1 MFKFKFIFLLFV
13 LILTVLSL
21 NFLFNYKILVN
32 NFLAKFGYE
41 IVSISLKESLKEQ
54 KEQEIK
60 LIKEQLNNII
70 VDKDKSINVLS
81 NEIYSL
87 EYHNDKIINDH
98 LDSFEYVKV
107 NNNQNKNIIY
117 FKNNQFKSG
126 INGIDTE
133 SFYLS
138 VNNQHLYFLS
148 AAGIIGKANIN
159 NLEADKIEFKKIK
172 SNLLDLIST
181 DNFILY
187 NASSTKD
194 LVVKDENIY
203 VSYTKELYENCW
215 NTSLAAG
222 RLNDNFIYFEN
233 IFVPV
238 SCVKEKNEDKEFNMT
253 QSGGKIFLH
262 PNGNIFLS
270 VGDYRHR
277 SLSQDKS
284 NPFGKLL
291 NIDTSNKDNDY
302 EIVSLGNRNIQGIFF
317 DNFEDKIYMTEH
329 GPKGG
334 DEINIINLNKKRTYN
349 FGWPISSYGEHYAP
363 MIDGVSKYDKYP
375 LHKSHKDYG
384 FTEPIKFFIPSIGI
398 KDIIKIDSN
407 HIIVSSLRAKS
418 IFVFKIN
425 EFDKLSELKKIEIG
439 QRIRDMDM
447 YGTKLFLSLESENN
461 IAVLDVD
468 DLL

>member
-1 MFKFKFIFLLFV
+1 MFKIKFIFLLFV
-13 LILTVLSL
+13 LIFTFLSL

-41 IVSISLKESLKEQ
+41 IVSISLKE
-54 KEQEIK
+54 QEIK
-60 LIKEQLNNII
+60 LIKEQLTNII
-70 VDKDKSINVLS
+70 IDKDKSINALK
-81 NEIYSL
+81 NEIFSL

-98 LDSFEYVKV
+98 LDNFEYVKV
-107 NNNQNKNIIY
+107 NNNKNKNIKL
-117 FKNNQFKSG
+117 FKNNLFKSG
-126 INGIDTE
+126 INGLDTE

-138 VNNQHLYFLS
+138 INNQYLYFLS
-148 AAGIIGKANIN
+148 AAGIIGKSDINIMK
-159 NLEADKIEFKKIK
+159 ADKFEFKKIK

-181 DNFILY
+181 NNFIL
-187 NASSTKD
+187 NNDSSTKD
-194 LVVKDENIY
+194 LVVTDEYIY
-203 VSYTKELYENCW
+203 VSYTKELSENCW

-222 RLNDNFIYFEN
+222 KLNDNFINFQN
-233 IFVPV
+233 IFVPD
-238 SCVKEKNEDKEFNMT
+238 SCVKENNEEKEFHMT
-253 QSGGKIFLH
+253 QSGGKISLH

-291 NIDTSNKDNDY
+291 KIDTSNKINEF
-302 EIVSLGNRNIQGIFF
+302 EIISLGNRNIQGIFF

-334 DEINIINLNKKRTYN
+334 DEINIINLMEKRIYN
-349 FGWPISSYGEHYAP
+349 FGWPISSYGEHYVS

-384 FTEPIKFFIPSIGI
+384 FIEPIKFFVPSIGI

-407 HIIVSSLRAKS
+407 RIIVSSLRAKS
-418 IFVFKIN
+418 IFIFEIV
-425 EFDKLSELKKIEIG
+425 EFDKVSELKKIEIG
-439 QRIRDMDM
+439 QRIRDMDL

-461 IAVLDVD
+461 IAVVD
-468 DLL
+468 IEDLF